1 MKKILF
7 FDMDGVLVDFN
18 SGLKYMQLNHHEIY
32 NQYKEKDNIPNLFK
46 YMLPIDGAIN
56 AFNTLSKYYDTYIL
70 TTSPWDNITA
80 ASDKINWVKHY
91 LGDVARKKVTISH
104 QKNFLIGDYLIDDRI
119 KHGVDKFVGEH
130 IHFGTE
136 KFPNWEIVTEYLL
149 SLHNVTI

>member
-18 SGLKYMQLNHHEIY
+18 SGLKYMQLNHPEIY
-32 NQYKEKDNIPNLFK
+32 NKYQDKDNIPNLFK

-56 AFNTLSKYYDTYIL
+56 AFNTLSNYYDTYIL

-104 QKNFLIGDYLIDDRI
+104 QKNLLMGDYLIDDRI

-136 KFPNWEIVTEYLL
+136 NFSNWSIVEKYL
-149 SLHNVTI
+149 IEKYYE